1 MSTNSITLPDAR
13 HFPESVLVLVLGA
26 AAAVFAALIG
36 AGHWMFPVFAG
47 LIVFVFS
54 AIESEPFFLAMIF
67 LIPVGWLAKINFP
80 LGGRDAR
87 VDFATGARIVLVA
100 GFFAGRI
107 WRGQFSLRKLFGSR
121 IAQLSML
128 FAVVAVASVLFA
140 PSGVTYGSFKAVI
153 RLFSYIGF
161 FEFILVWANSWER
174 IQTIVLTIL
183 SSAILVCVFG
193 IIQEVVGD
201 YTSLW
206 LYLNPPEDWFLPM
219 EHRVPSFLNYS
230 NSLAAYLNLVLPA
243 AMACCAFC
251 RRQWQALGGVVL
263 VLGFVTLLCTQSLGG
278 LAAFG
283 AVVALGILFLIRT
296 WKARIL
302 ICSCILAIAG
312 CFYVYY
318 EVLNPAHGGV
328 SFGYDQVTRLL
339 LWGVAWN
346 LFTQSPVLGVGWGNF
361 VELYGPYL
369 KDFSFIPAGIFATHN
384 TYLQFLTETGIVGF
398 VTFFVLLF
406 QALRQSIR
414 QFRRPA
420 FAMERVL
427 AFGVI
432 GAIVTLCVHGLV
444 DFFFHVSPQFGTLFW
459 TLMALLVASG
469 DVFESPAYE
478 RAM

>member
-1 MSTNSITLPDAR
+1 MSTNSIPLPDVR
-13 HFPESVLVLVLGA
+13 NFPERALALLLGA
-26 AAAVFAALIG
+26 AAAGFAALIG

-47 LIVFVFS
+47 LIVFVLS
-54 AIESEPFFLAMIF
+54 AMESEAFFLTMIF
-67 LIPVGWLAKINFP
+67 LIPVGWLAKIDFP

-87 VDFATGARIVLVA
+87 VDFATGARVLLVA

-128 FAVVAVASVLFA
+128 FAMVAVASVLFA

-161 FEFILVWANSWER
+161 FEFILVWVDSWER
-174 IQTIVLTIL
+174 IQTVALTIL
-183 SSAILVCVFG
+183 SSTILVCIFG
-193 IIQEVVGD
+193 VIQEIVGD
-201 YTSLW
+201 YTSFW

-243 AMACCAFC
+243 AMACCAFS
-251 RRQWQALGGVVL
+251 RRRLRVLGGVVL
-263 VLGFVTLLCTQSLGG
+263 AMGFVTLLCTQSLGG

-283 AVVALGILFLIRT
+283 AVVVLGILFLIRT
-296 WKARIL
+296 WKARTL
-302 ICSCILAIAG
+302 ICSCIVAIAG
-312 CFYVYY
+312 SFYVYY
-318 EVLNPAHGGV
+318 EILNPAHEGA

-398 VTFFVLLF
+398 VTFFGLLF
-406 QALRQSIR
+406 QSARQAIR
-414 QFRRPA
+414 QFRSA
-420 FAMERVL
+420 TFAMEKVL
-427 AFGVI
+427 AFGVF
-432 GAIVTLCVHGLV
+432 GGIVALCVHGLV

-459 TLMALLVASG
+459 TLLALLVASG
-469 DVFESPAYE
+469 SLLDFPGSE